1 MNYQTFAGVISTG
14 LALGALTFQAGR
26 QSETIESLGV
36 RVAWAENRS
45 QEHDGLLFRIHG
57 KVCAIE
63 KDIKH
68 VVTKVNGKSSN
79 SVQGRSSISG

>member
-1 MNYQTFAGVISTG
+1 MNYQAFAGVISTG

-26 QSETIESLGV
+26 HSETIESLGV
-36 RVAWAENRS
+36 RVAQAEVRTRE
-45 QEHDGLLFRIHG
+45 QDGVLFEIHG

-68 VVTKVNGKSSN
+68 ILKKIGNG
-79 SVQGRSSISG
+79 GD